1 MTFLVLDAG
10 ALIAIDRQDRK
21 TSARIRQAEQT
32 GLALRTTGIIIAQV
46 WRESWGRQA
55 NLARFLKTVDV
66 RPVDQAM
73 GRAAGVLLGRA
84 GTSDAVDAAV
94 VAMAGDGD
102 RIMTSDPADIK
113 RLVTASG
120 RWIEVVPC

>member
-1 MTFLVLDAG
+1 MTALVLDAG
-10 ALIAIDRQDRK
+10 ALIAADREDRAAI
-21 TSARIRQAEQT
+21 ARLSRAVLDGRE
-32 GLALRTTGIIIAQV
+32 LRSSGIVIAQV
-46 WRESWGRQA
+46 WRDARGRQA

-84 GTSDAVDAAV
+84 GTSDAVDAAGV
-94 VAMAGDGD
+94 VMARDGD
-102 RIMTSDPADIK
+102 QILTSDPADIK

-120 RWIEVVPC
+120 RSIQVVPC